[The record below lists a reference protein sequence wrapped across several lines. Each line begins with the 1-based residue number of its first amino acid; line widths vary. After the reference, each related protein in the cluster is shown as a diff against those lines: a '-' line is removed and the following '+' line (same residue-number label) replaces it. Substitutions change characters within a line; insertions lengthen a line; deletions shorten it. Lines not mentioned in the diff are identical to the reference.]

1 MLRIVLDTDVVVSG
15 FISPEGASRQLLLD
29 ALDRRFS
36 LLLSTSLLTEYE
48 AVLRR
53 PQHLAKAQANEAEV
67 SEILDALAG
76 LCIPVAF
83 DYRWRPSGAHP
94 DDELVIET
102 AINGQADAIA
112 TFNLKDMGEAGK
124 QFGFTV
130 QKPGSLLRSMRS

>member
-15 FISPEGASRQLLLD
+15 FISPDGASRQLLLD

-48 AVLRR
+48 AVMCR

-67 SEILDALAG
+67 LEILDALAG
-76 LCIPVAF
+76 VCIPVVF

-94 DDELVIET
+94 DDELVLET

-112 TFNLKDMGEAGK
+112 TFNLKDIGTAGK
-124 QFGFTV
+124 QFGFIA
-130 QKPGSLLRSMRS
+130 QRPGPLLRSMKS